1 LCSRFAGFA
10 VVNRCATGLNG
21 VVTKAAQTQQAM
33 QPQPLAELPPVTL
46 PPEAWSDRLWTSV
59 GTALDRAVVQAM
71 TRVIDATM
79 MPAAEQLPALRAA
92 AAPFITGPLRDA
104 PRRFFAFLDRPPD
117 TLVSE
122 TRYRRRLRDGMV
134 IGRRFAGHYRP
145 YGVDVPADSAAD
157 AIMVEHWMHERTPPR
172 ATVLALHGFSMGQPR
187 IDAFALFAAHWYR
200 RGLDVALLTLPYHG
214 ARTPKTSRFSGQHF
228 AGADPTAFNE
238 AVRRAV
244 YDVYVLRG
252 WLRDVT
258 GLPVGLLGLSLG
270 GYLCALIAGLC
281 DDLDFVMPMVPP
293 VCIGD
298 LAWRFFQRSRR
309 RQSGTA
315 PAYTCAELREI
326 YRVHSPLT
334 FPLRV
339 PAERVLIIAG
349 RGDRIVPP
357 EHPHALWR
365 HWGEP
370 RIHWFSGSHLAP
382 FGRERIVATAA
393 DHLTQLGIL

>member
-1 LCSRFAGFA
+1 
-10 VVNRCATGLNG
+10 VNRSGTFEVDA
-21 VVTKAAQTQQAM
+21 
-33 QPQPLAELPPVTL
+33 QPLSLSALPPVSL
-46 PPEAWSDRLWTSV
+46 PPEAWSDWLWTSV
-59 GTALDRAVVQAM
+59 GTALDRAVIEAM
-71 TRVIDATM
+71 TRVIDAAM
-79 MPAAEQLPALRAA
+79 MPPAEQLPALRAA
-92 AAPFITGPLRDA
+92 AAPFVAGPLREA

-117 TLVSE
+117 ALVSE
-122 TRYRRRLRDGMV
+122 TRYRRRLRDGIV
-134 IGRRFAGHYRP
+134 IGRRFAGNYQS
-145 YGVDVPADSAAD
+145 YTADTPANAAD
-157 AIMVEHWMHERTPPR
+157 GILVEHWMHERKPPR
-172 ATVLALHGFSMGQPR
+172 GTVLALHGFSMGQPR
-187 IDAFALFAAHWYR
+187 IDAFALFATQWYR

-214 ARTPKTSRFSGQHF
+214 ARTPKGARFSGQVF
-228 AGADPTAFNE
+228 AGADPTAFND
-238 AVRRAV
+238 AVRRAI
-244 YDVYVLRG
+244 YDVHVVRG
-252 WLRDVT
+252 WLRDLT

-270 GYLCALIAGLC
+270 GYLSALMAGLC

-309 RQSGTA
+309 RQTGTA
-315 PAYTCAELREI
+315 PAYTCGELRAI

-382 FGRERIVATAA
+382 FGRERIVATAT
-393 DHLTQLGIL
+393 DHLTRLGIL